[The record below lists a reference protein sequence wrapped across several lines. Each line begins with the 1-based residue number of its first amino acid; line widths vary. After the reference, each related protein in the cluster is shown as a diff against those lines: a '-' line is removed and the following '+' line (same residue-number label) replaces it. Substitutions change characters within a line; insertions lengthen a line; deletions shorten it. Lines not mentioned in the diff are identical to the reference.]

1 MTQTESL
8 FSKMNNLEIVSLRK
22 ENITDFAQERNILLG
37 KSKAEWIL
45 FLDSDETASPAL
57 MTEVRDL
64 MTRRNLVNGFY
75 IKRKIIFLGK
85 EIGEDKVLRLAKKEA
100 GKWTRAVHETW
111 QVRGKVGTLDG
122 YIIHNT
128 ATNLHDYIK
137 KMNNYST
144 LHAVENKKEGK
155 HSNLFKIIVYPKLK
169 FIQNLIAGRGL
180 VFSLMQ
186 SFHSFLGWVKL
197 WELQKN

>member
-8 FSKMNNLEIVSLRK
+8 FLKMNNLEIVTLRK
-22 ENITDFAQERNILLG
+22 ENITDFAKERNLLL
-37 KSKAEWIL
+37 KKVKAGWVL
-45 FLDSDETASPAL
+45 FIDTDEVVTPEL
-57 MTEVRDL
+57 MDEIKRTINKVRTL
-64 MTRRNLVNGFY
+64 NAFY
-75 IKRKIIFLGK
+75 IRRKIIFLGK
-85 EIGEDKVLRLAKKEA
+85 EIGEDKVLRLAKKGM

-111 QVRGKVGTLDG
+111 HVSGKVGTLDG

-128 ATNLHDYIK
+128 ATSLHDYIE

-155 HSNLFKIIVYPKLK
+155 HSNLFKIVVYPRLK
-169 FIQNLIAGRGL
+169 FIQNLIDGRGL

-197 WELQKN
+197 WQLQKE